1 MLWWERSQG
10 SFAAGAVAVVELR
23 HGGASTRTQLA
34 VGRRTRLG
42 RSRSHGSCRSC
53 EGQTD
58 ATGSKVRPQ
67 EHRQEL
73 SVVMISKAS
82 QQQQLRV
89 CDACRFAPRQPRRP
103 LGHSSSRPQPSSS
116 FLFTLTPLAP
126 APPPAPAPAL
136 HAPCPAPACKTA
148 ATGKKKEAGGC
159 CCSWELGG
167 SWELG
172 AGSCNSAGCPH
183 FLSFRPGQL
192 LQATPAILSCVP
204 SQLHLTNC
212 FVSTRRPSSV
222 HQTRAHHSPPSIT
235 ISCGKGD
242 LDTGTMGL
250 FTERDEDCTT
260 TPTWLAPWQR

>member
-67 EHRQEL
+67 RAQTGVESRDD
-73 SVVMISKAS
+73 
-82 QQQQLRV
+82 QQAANSNCESATRADLLLV
-89 CDACRFAPRQPRRP
+89 SPRRP

-126 APPPAPAPAL
+126 APPPAPAPACMRPVL
-136 HAPCPAPACKTA
+136 HLPAKLQPQAK
-148 ATGKKKEAGGC
+148 GR
-159 CCSWELGG
+159 SRRLLQLGAR
-167 SWELG
+167 WELG
-172 AGSCNSAGCPH
+172 AGSWQLQLCWLSPLFKLSAGPTAPSNPSNPVMRAIPAVLYKLLRQHSSSIVCP
-183 FLSFRPGQL
+183 SN
-192 LQATPAILSCVP
+192 S
-204 SQLHLTNC
+204 
-212 FVSTRRPSSV
+212 RPSLTTV
-222 HQTRAHHSPPSIT
+222 HHHLVRKRGFGYWHNGIVHRT
-235 ISCGKGD
+235 
-242 LDTGTMGL
+242 
-250 FTERDEDCTT
+250 
-260 TPTWLAPWQR
+260 